1 MEPLIAPPAPPA
13 QAPPC
18 SPCPA
23 SPVIC
28 IVVAWLRA
36 TTPSRALDIPF
47 HSTSYLLRRPSPV
60 VCTAKHNE
68 EGFCLSRNKVPTYL
82 PTTNQSPHT
91 TRPSTYSDLTF
102 NTQPKNTTPSLTIR
116 PAANRDAGIFN
127 GRRSATPCRT
137 EHPPR
142 AIFDSPT
149 GQGLPGAS
157 QTGTL
162 TICGSELP
170 APRIFPAPA
179 ASRAFLL
186 PNKLVP

>member
-1 MEPLIAPPAPPA
+1 MFVA
-13 QAPPC
+13 QQ
-18 SPCPA
+18 S
-23 SPVIC
+23 
-28 IVVAWLRA
+28 
-36 TTPSRALDIPF
+36 
-47 HSTSYLLRRPSPV
+47 
-60 VCTAKHNE
+60 
-68 EGFCLSRNKVPTYL
+68 TYL
-82 PTTNQSPHT
+82 PTYHLPVTSYHPTKYRLGLDFQH
-91 TRPSTYSDLTF
+91 
-102 NTQPKNTTPSLTIR
+102 TQPKNTTPSLTIR

-127 GRRSATPCRT
+127 GRRSATPCST
-137 EHPPR
+137 KHPPR
-142 AIFDSPT
+142 AVFDSPT